1 MEQPLFPASSN
12 NILASLFFLHPGK
25 GQEALLS
32 SSATEGEGFE
42 LDLWDSLV
50 IAGVVRSTDR
60 VRGTRRAVKIF
71 LKTDLTRDKGEM
83 RSPYKVLSLLGF
95 HCKNLPT

>member
-12 NILASLFFLHPGK
+12 NILASLFFQRPGK

-32 SSATEGEGFE
+32 SRATEGEGFE